1 MFRKEGL
8 PVFFKRI
15 LLFVLVLAAAVFQN
29 TDGFLPSVFGARL
42 FVLIPV
48 IISIGMFEGEL
59 SGLLYGLAG
68 GAFWDVCASGLDGF
82 HGLFLALTGLA
93 SGLLV
98 RFIMRN
104 KLLTQYCIC
113 IVASALYSVLYWY
126 MTVAYPIGDSG
137 SRKLLTF
144 YLPAAVMTCVFSFIP
159 YFIIKAVTGAID
171 SKKQEV

>member
-1 MFRKEGL
+1 M
-8 PVFFKRI
+8 
-15 LLFVLVLAAAVFQN
+15 LAAAVFQN

-68 GAFWDVCASGLDGF
+68 GAFWDVCASGTDGF

-104 KLLTQYCIC
+104 
-113 IVASALYSVLYWY
+113 
-126 MTVAYPIGDSG
+126 
-137 SRKLLTF
+137 KLLTF

-171 SKKQEV
+171 SKKQEL